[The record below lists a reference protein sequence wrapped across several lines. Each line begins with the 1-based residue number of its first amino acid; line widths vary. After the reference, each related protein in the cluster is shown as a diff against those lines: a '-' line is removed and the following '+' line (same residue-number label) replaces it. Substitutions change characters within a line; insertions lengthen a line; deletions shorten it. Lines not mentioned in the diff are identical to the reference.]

1 MISKSYVYCFVCKRF
16 GLKIIVVLFILCFDV
31 YICKGIF
38 VLVGV
43 RCCFV
48 YLDGEQFMDD
58 VLDKIKL
65 VSNEVNLSKIN
76 IKFLLENGRFFVIE
90 RINYRFDF
98 DYFYVLIV
106 EDYLIFIG
114 ILKIEFD
121 IFDDLC

>member
-1 MISKSYVYCFVCKRF
+1 
-16 GLKIIVVLFILCFDV
+16 
-31 YICKGIF
+31 
-38 VLVGV
+38 
-43 RCCFV
+43 
-48 YLDGEQFMDD
+48 MDD

-98 DYFYVLIV
+98 DYLYVLIV